1 MHVEFTVTRTHV
13 KRVLGLLA
21 TAVVTMIA
29 LGSCTDSSGK
39 QEQDRTLGGY
49 SQLVARQPSQT
60 MNYSPTRNTA
70 NFWINTWNKPGKLSY
85 VYLQNSDGEI
95 LGYYVFK
102 GLPVPYC
109 VSLTPPDQVNGSGN
123 NYGVVRKAPAVDGVY
138 YGEGDC
144 SRYFGMDATTGAY
157 VEYTA
162 GLGINVLLYDQPL
175 PNNPNVKPLG
185 RTRIDKDGK
194 PVTQ

>member
-1 MHVEFTVTRTHV
+1 MHVEFTITRIQLRRALV
-13 KRVLGLLA
+13 LLA
-21 TAVVTMIA
+21 LAGVAMIT
-29 LGSCTDSSGK
+29 LVSCTDGAGK
-39 QEQDRTLGGY
+39 QEQKRTLGGY
-49 SQLVARQPSQT
+49 SRLVAQQPSQT

-85 VYLQNSDGEI
+85 VYLQNGDGDL

-109 VSLTPPDQVNGSGN
+109 VSLTPPDQVNGNGD
-123 NYGVVRKAPAVDGVY
+123 YGVVRKAPAVDGVY

-144 SRYFGMDATTGAY
+144 SRYFGIDATTNSY

-162 GLGINVLLYDQPL
+162 GLGINVLLYDKPL

-185 RTRIDKDGK
+185 HTRIDKDGK
-194 PVTQ
+194 AVTE

>member
-1 MHVEFTVTRTHV
+1 MHVEFTITRSDLRRFLV
-13 KRVLGLLA
+13 LLA
-21 TAVVTMIA
+21 ITGVAMITLA
-29 LGSCTDSSGK
+29 GCTNDAGDE
-39 QEQDRTLGGY
+39 EQDRTLGGY
-49 SQLVARQPSQT
+49 TRLVAQQPSKT

-70 NFWINTWNKPGKLSY
+70 NFWIETWSKPGKLSY
-85 VYLQNSDGEI
+85 VYLQNGDGDL

-109 VSLTPPDQVNGSGN
+109 VSLTPPEQVSGTGDA
-123 NYGVVRKAPAVDGVY
+123 GVVRKAPAVDGVY
-138 YGEGDC
+138 YGQGDC
-144 SRYFGMDATTGAY
+144 SRYYGIDATTNSY

-185 RTRIDKDGK
+185 HTRLDKDGK
-194 PVTQ
+194 PVGN